1 MLLPGDVGVEGRSSE
16 ELRRLVAELLG
27 EVARLRD
34 ENAAL
39 RKEIARLKGHKGRP
53 KIKPSGM
60 ERATPERT
68 PRAKTRRSQRSTT
81 AERVVHEDRVLA
93 ISAPPCSRFKGYE
106 DFVVQD
112 LRLEARV
119 IRYRRQRWLTP
130 DGSTLVAPLPAGVEG
145 HFGAELR
152 RFVVLQH
159 HQGQVTAERITAFL
173 AGLGVAISKRQVV
186 RLLTARSATLIAEAK
201 AVLRAGLATARWI
214 TVDDTGARHR
224 AKNGVTTQ
232 IGNAHFAFFATS
244 FSKSR
249 RNFLEI
255 LRAGHDDYVINE
267 AALAYMRDH
276 NLAAPVMGQLAA
288 HPTKQF
294 VARPAWQA
302 HLEALGITRLEVA
315 PNPVKIATEGALWGS
330 IRSHGLLD
338 QTVIVSDDAGQFR
351 IGRHALCWVHAER
364 LVHQLIPFNDRQRL
378 AIALV
383 RQLIWWFYADLKAYQ
398 RDPFR
403 KRRAQLRTRFD
414 RIFQR
419 RTGFVT
425 LDRLLARLHA
435 RKAELLLALD
445 RPEIPLHTNGSEND
459 IRCHVTK
466 RKVSGGTWSEAGRD
480 ARDACLGLMKTCA
493 KQGLTFFDYLGA
505 RLGVPDA
512 PLIAPLPDLVRA
524 RAPT

>member
-1 MLLPGDVGVEGRSSE
+1 MLLPGDVGVEGRSAE
-16 ELRRLVAELLG
+16 ELRALVAGLLG
-27 EVARLRD
+27 EVTRLRD

-39 RKEIARLKGHKGRP
+39 REEIARLKGHKGRP

-68 PRAKTRRSQRSTT
+68 PRAKTRRSKRSTT
-81 AERVVHEDRVLA
+81 AERVVHEERVLV
-93 ISAPPCSRFKGYE
+93 ITAPPGSRFKGYE

-130 DGSTLVAPLPAGVEG
+130 DGRTLVAPLPAGVEG
-145 HFGAELR
+145 HFGPELR
-152 RFVVLQH
+152 RFVLLQH

-186 RLLTARSATLIAEAK
+186 RLLTARSAALIAEAK
-201 AVLRAGLATARWI
+201 AVLRAGLATACWI

-232 IGNAHFAFFATS
+232 IGNDHFAFFATS

-302 HLEALGITRLEVA
+302 HLEDLGITRLEVA

-398 RDPFR
+398 RDPCR

-419 RTGFVT
+419 RTGFIT

-435 RKAELLLALD
+435 RKDELLLVLE

-466 RKVSGGTWSEAGRD
+466 RKISGGTWSEAGRD

-524 RAPT
+524 RAST